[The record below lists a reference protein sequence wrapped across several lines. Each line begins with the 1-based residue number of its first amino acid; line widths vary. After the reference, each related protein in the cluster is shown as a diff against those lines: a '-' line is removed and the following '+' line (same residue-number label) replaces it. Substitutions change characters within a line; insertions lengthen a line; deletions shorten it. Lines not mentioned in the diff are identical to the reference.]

1 MELLLECI
9 GNTTVNSKLSG
20 SFSGRDSITVPLGPP
35 LGGYVRDR
43 GSAYRCPTVGA
54 ELFV

>member
-1 MELLLECI
+1 MGLLLECI

-20 SFSGRDSITVPLGPP
+20 SFSGRDSITVSLGPP

-43 GSAYRCPTVGA
+43 GSAYRCPTVGS